1 MKARSCWR
9 GAGGGG
15 RGPAGWPWP
24 WPAAAV
30 SPEGG
35 FLSSP
40 GRPGAEPPGLA
51 VLGALV
57 SGRASGRCA
66 GRTARRAAPSREHG
80 GAVWTLLRTHVHVR
94 YPCRSR
100 PTCKA
105 VLGAERPQLDPATER
120 REASDRVTGR
130 PGTAG
135 WEPCPSA
142 GRSPAGADAA
152 WRGLSLVSE
161 AYLSGD
167 PVCQALGRRWDT
179 HALHGESAARGLR
192 LCFQPWGNRGQGGP
206 EKGERGRFPLQSPWP
221 RTHTWAGVG

>member
-1 MKARSCWR
+1 MAVAVAGRCRQPGRGFPVQSREAGGRAARPRCLGGPRFGPGLRSLR
-9 GAGGGG
+9 GAHGQ
-15 RGPAGWPWP
+15 AC
-24 WPAAAV
+24 
-30 SPEGG
+30 GG
-35 FLSSP
+35 F
-40 GRPGAEPPGLA
+40 
-51 VLGALV
+51 
-57 SGRASGRCA
+57 A
-66 GRTARRAAPSREHG
+66 GARR
-80 GAVWTLLRTHVHVR
+80 AVWTLLRTHVHVR
-94 YPCRSR
+94 CPCRSR
-100 PTCKA
+100 PTCKV

-179 HALHGESAARGLR
+179 HALHGGSAARGLR

-206 EKGERGRFPLQSPWP
+206 EKGEGGRFPLQSPWP

>member
-1 MKARSCWR
+1 MAVAVAVAGRCRQPGRGFPVQSREAEGRAARPRCLGGPRFGPGLRSLR
-9 GAGGGG
+9 GVHGQACGGFAGARRGGLDAAPHTRPRPVSMPLTADLRGGSGGGEASA
-15 RGPAGWPWP
+15 GPGH
-24 WPAAAV
+24 
-30 SPEGG
+30 
-35 FLSSP
+35 
-40 GRPGAEPPGLA
+40 RAE
-51 VLGALV
+51 
-57 SGRASGRCA
+57 
-66 GRTARRAAPSREHG
+66 
-80 GAVWTLLRTHVHVR
+80 
-94 YPCRSR
+94 
-100 PTCKA
+100 
-105 VLGAERPQLDPATER
+105 

-179 HALHGESAARGLR
+179 HALHGGSAARGLR